1 MSFNPPIQ
9 VRDLG
14 KCYQTYS
21 SPSHRLLQALH
32 GTRKKLY
39 EEFWALR
46 DVNLMVEKGET
57 LGIVGRNGSGKSTL
71 LQLIAGTLT
80 PTTGSISTVGR
91 ISALLELGAGFNP
104 EFTGRENARLNA
116 SILGIEKAEFHR
128 NLPDILAFSELEKF
142 IDKPVKT
149 YSSGMYVRLAFAV
162 AINLR
167 PDVLII
173 DEALAVGDVRFQ
185 RKCFRELQ
193 KLKSEGVTILFVTHS
208 IESVVNHCSRAVY
221 LDAGTIKAIGEPKT
235 VTNQYLEEIFGDN
248 GEQTSAST
256 GQSSIRAQTVQRTFR
271 GFNLDPE
278 IDACA
283 YQNSYNSSEYR
294 WGDGRA
300 QIIDYRLE
308 QDGTA
313 ITGHTCHR
321 GKDLEILAVIFFSEP
336 FSDLI
341 YGITVKTVDGTSVY
355 GTNTRLQKLS
365 VSGKEAGEIALIRF
379 SLKLNLLAAD
389 YFISLG
395 VALDDPAQDHIP
407 LDRRYDMIHVKVEDK
422 GDAFGLASL
431 QGEIRDQAD
440 FFQNQD
446 R

>member
-1 MSFNPPIQ
+1 MSSRPPIQ
-9 VRDLG
+9 VSSLG

-21 SPSHRLLQALH
+21 SPSHRLLQALY
-32 GTRKKLY
+32 GTKKKLY

-46 DVNLMVEKGET
+46 EVTLTVEKGET

-80 PTTGSISTVGR
+80 PTTGSVHTLGR
-91 ISALLELGAGFNP
+91 ISALLELGSGFNP

-116 SILGIEKAEFHR
+116 AILGIDKADFHK
-128 NLPDILAFSELEKF
+128 NLPDILAFSELEEF

-162 AINLR
+162 AINMR

-208 IESVVNHCSRAVY
+208 TESVVNHCDRAVY
-221 LDAGTIKAIGEPKT
+221 LDAGTIRAIGEPKA
-235 VTNQYLEEIFGDN
+235 VTHQYLEELFGARGGQPAPSARADAL
-248 GEQTSAST
+248 QAIPPRTSR
-256 GQSSIRAQTVQRTFR
+256 Q
-271 GFNLDPE
+271 FNLDPN
-278 IDACA
+278 IDACIHKS
-283 YQNSYNSSEYR
+283 SYNGSEYR

-300 QIIDYRLE
+300 RIIDYRLE
-308 QDGTA
+308 QNGTEIA
-313 ITGHTCHR
+313 GHSCQR
-321 GKDLEILAVIFFSEP
+321 GQDLDIPAVIYFSEP
-336 FSDLI
+336 FGDLI

-355 GTNTRLQKLS
+355 GTNTRLQS
-365 VSGKEAGEIALIRF
+365 IPVPGKAAGEIGLVRF
-379 SLKLNLLAAD
+379 SLTLNLLAAD

-395 VALDDPAQDHIP
+395 VALNDPAQDHIP
-407 LDRRYDMIHVKVEDK
+407 LDRRYDLIHIRVEDT

-431 QGEIRDQAD
+431 HGDIKDQSD
-440 FFQNQD
+440 LFEVPNS
-446 R
+446 